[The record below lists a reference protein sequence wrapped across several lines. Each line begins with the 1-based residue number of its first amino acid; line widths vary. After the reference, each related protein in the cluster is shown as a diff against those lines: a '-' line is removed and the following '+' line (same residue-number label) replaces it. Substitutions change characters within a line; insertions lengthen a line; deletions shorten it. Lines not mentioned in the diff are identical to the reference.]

1 MEVVEGPMGMSAAR
15 RSVLVAGLVLA
26 AAACSTTRQ
35 GQAPQPAERAEPTPR
50 QPAPPSRAGA
60 KQPDAFE
67 SHDFVV
73 TVAKSGDTPEALAS
87 RHLGD
92 PKKKWMIEDYM
103 GTRTFSEGQEIVIP
117 KREWNP
123 VGVFPWGYQLVPVLV
138 YHNVSA
144 QEKGKLS
151 IAVRNFDAQIRQL
164 HAEGFQAV
172 SLTDFLAFTAGRRQ
186 LPRKSVLL
194 TFDDGYRSF
203 IQYARP
209 ILKDYGFGA
218 TLFVYSNFLGGGAAL
233 SWQDLRTLTEQ
244 GFDVQAHSK
253 SHSNLR
259 REEGETEAAYA
270 KRIEAE
276 LAYPLTLFKKHLG
289 RSSEA
294 LAYPFGEM
302 DDELL
307 PYVAKYGYTAA
318 FTVRRQ
324 SNPAFVSPLKI
335 SRSQIY
341 ADMTVKDFA
350 KNLIVFQDEEVKMAR
365 TADGRLASAAGAAQ
379 AQPVSTSATARGPWT
394 RDLLAASHNER
405 SEQLEKRGLLRQA
418 LEERAIALTI
428 NPGDRKAQDA
438 QKRLEGR
445 IAQEVAGLLKEGRA
459 LLDRGV
465 LGEAQQRFLTALSL
479 DPTNRRAFETLQ
491 NEVREVMFITH
502 IVRQGDTCISLA
514 ELYYGDRLRCEVIA
528 ETNRFPLNA
537 ALRAGQKIRV
547 PEIPGVPFRLP

>member
-1 MEVVEGPMGMSAAR
+1 MSAAR
-15 RSVLVAGLVLA
+15 LWILVIALMLIV
-26 AAACSTTRQ
+26 AACSTTRPS
-35 GQAPQPAERAEPTPR
+35 QAPQPADRGEPSPPAAR
-50 QPAPPSRAGA
+50 QPSSPSKVKDG
-60 KQPDAFE
+60 DVFE
-67 SHDFVV
+67 SRDFVV
-73 TVAKSGDTPEALAS
+73 TMAKSGDTPETLAA

-92 PKKKWMIEDYM
+92 PRKKWMIEDYM
-103 GTRTFSEGQEIVIP
+103 GIRTLAQGQEVVIP

-123 VGVFPWGYQLVPVLV
+123 VGIFPWGYQLVPVLV
-138 YHNVSA
+138 YHNISA
-144 QEKGKLS
+144 QEKGRLS
-151 IAVRNFDAQIRQL
+151 IAARSFDAQIRQL
-164 HAEGFQAV
+164 HDEGFHAV
-172 SLTDFLAFTAGRRQ
+172 SLADFLAFTAGRRQ
-186 LPRKSVLL
+186 LPLKSVLL

-203 IQYARP
+203 VQYARP

-218 TLFVYSNFLGGGAAL
+218 TLFVYSDFIGGGSAL
-233 SWQDLRTLTEQ
+233 SWQDLRTLSEQ

-253 SHSNLR
+253 SHQNLR
-259 REEGETEAAYA
+259 RKEGESEAAYA

-276 LAYPLTLFKKHLG
+276 LAFPATLFKKHLG
-289 RSSEA
+289 RSSDV

-307 PYVAKYGYTAA
+307 PYVAKYGYSAA

-341 ADMTVKDFA
+341 SEMTAKDFA
-350 KNLIVFQDEEVKMAR
+350 RNLIVFQDEEVKVAR
-365 TADGRLASAAGAAQ
+365 TTDGRLARAQ
-379 AQPVSTSATARGPWT
+379 GGTPVQPVSTAAVAGPGPWS
-394 RDLLAASHNER
+394 RDRLAASHNER

-418 LEERAIALTI
+418 LEERGIALTI
-428 NPGDRKAQDA
+428 NPGDRRAQDA

-445 IAQEVAGLLKEGRA
+445 IAHDVAGLLQEGRA
-459 LLDRGV
+459 LLDRGL

-502 IVRQGDTCISLA
+502 TVRPGETCVSLA

-528 ETNRFPLNA
+528 ETNRMTLNA
-537 ALRAGQKIRV
+537 PLKAGQKIRV

>member
-1 MEVVEGPMGMSAAR
+1 MGMSAAR

>member
-1 MEVVEGPMGMSAAR
+1 M
-15 RSVLVAGLVLA
+15 
-26 AAACSTTRQ
+26 
-35 GQAPQPAERAEPTPR
+35 
-50 QPAPPSRAGA
+50 
-60 KQPDAFE
+60 
-67 SHDFVV
+67 
-73 TVAKSGDTPEALAS
+73 AKSGDTPETLAA

-92 PKKKWMIEDYM
+92 AKKKWMIEDYM
-103 GTRTFSEGQEIVIP
+103 GTRTLAQGQEVVIP
-117 KREWNP
+117 RREWNP

-138 YHNVSA
+138 YHNISA
-144 QEKGKLS
+144 QEKGRLS
-151 IAVRNFDAQIRQL
+151 IAVRHFDAQIRQL
-164 HAEGFQAV
+164 HDDDFHAV

-218 TLFVYSNFLGGGAAL
+218 TLFVYSDFIGGGTAL
-233 SWQDLRTLTEQ
+233 SWQELKTLTEQ
-244 GFDVQAHSK
+244 GFDAQAHSK
-253 SHSNLR
+253 SHGNLR
-259 REEGETEAAYA
+259 RKEGESEAAYA
-270 KRIEAE
+270 RRIEAE
-276 LAYPLTLFKKHLG
+276 LAFPATLFKKHLG
-289 RSSEA
+289 RSSDV

-307 PYVAKYGYTAA
+307 PYVAKYGYSAA

-341 ADMTVKDFA
+341 SEMTMKDFT
-350 KNLIVFQDEEVKMAR
+350 KNLIVFQEEEVRMAR
-365 TADGRLASAAGAAQ
+365 VADGRLASAPGGAQ
-379 AQPVSTSATARGPWT
+379 ALPAATTATGPWT
-394 RDLLAASHNER
+394 RERLAASHNER
-405 SEQLEKRGLLRQA
+405 SERMEQRGLLRQA

-428 NPGDRKAQDA
+428 APGDRKAQDA

-445 IAQEVAGLLKEGRA
+445 IAHDVAGLLREGRA

-479 DPTNRRAFETLQ
+479 DPTNRTAFETLQ

-502 IVRQGDTCISLA
+502 TVRPGETCVSLA

-528 ETNRFPLNA
+528 ETNRMALNA
-537 ALRAGQKIRV
+537 PLKAGQKIRV